1 MSVDKP
7 NPAPK
12 EKSAGSDRHE
22 STSTTQWDTEDVGL
36 FPTSILSAPLS
47 ASALRLWLA
56 LAVHANKQ
64 GQCWPSRGRILEF
77 FPSSTAPTTI
87 RRARAELEKADLLRV
102 SRQQYISGKRLA
114 LTDHPMGRE
123 TSSLYTLRMPS
134 RECDP
139 VPPGGRPSALP
150 GESGST
156 PPGTEKKN
164 NPQEVDAPDPATLVF
179 DTWIEATGRSGRT
192 QLDKKRL
199 NQIKVALEAYPLD
212 DVLDAVVGWRNDPF
226 YCGHNDRGKTY
237 NDLGLLLRDAEHI
250 ERFRDLARTG
260 PTQAPSTTPK
270 SWDALRRIS
279 EEA

>member
-1 MSVDKP
+1 MNIGKP
-7 NPAPK
+7 DPALK
-12 EKSAGSDRHE
+12 DAGSDHPE
-22 STSTTQWDTEDVGL
+22 FISTIRWDTEEVGL

-47 ASALRLWLA
+47 ASALRLWLV

-64 GQCWPSRGRILEF
+64 GQCWPSRTRILGF
-77 FPSSTAPTTI
+77 FPPSTAPTTI

-114 LTDHPMGRE
+114 LTDRPIGRE
-123 TSSLYTLRMPS
+123 TSSLYTLRMPL

-139 VPPGGRPSALP
+139 VPPGGSPSALP
-150 GESGST
+150 GESGPT
-156 PPGTEKKN
+156 PPRTEKKN

-179 DTWIEATGRSGRT
+179 NTWIEATNRSGRT
-192 QLDKKRL
+192 QLDSKRRSRI
-199 NQIKVALEAYPLD
+199 QSALETYPLD

-270 SWDALRRIS
+270 SWEALRRIS
-279 EEA
+279 EETT